1 MHVINEY
8 TFGLQVLHSLPSIL
22 SIVQQYDSTHLIKNY
37 NGPEILID
45 QVGCGCSTLLVICVY
60 NEVT

>member
-1 MHVINEY
+1 MYITVTEENI
-8 TFGLQVLHSLPSIL
+8 FGLQVLCSLPHIL

-45 QVGCGCSTLLVICVY
+45 QVGCGCSSL
-60 NEVT
+60 